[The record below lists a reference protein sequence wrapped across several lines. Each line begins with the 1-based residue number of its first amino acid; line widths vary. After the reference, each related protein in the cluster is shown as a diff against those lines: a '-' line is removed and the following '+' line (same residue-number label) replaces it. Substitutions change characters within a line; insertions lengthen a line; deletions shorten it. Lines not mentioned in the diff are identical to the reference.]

1 MVLELCNLDTNKVI
15 YKINCDIKY
24 NQDKITFEQEIRG
37 LLVKEYYIQKNLSV
51 SFFFLCYANCFYICW
66 NYFVV
71 FPGKYGKKVEI
82 C

>member
-51 SFFFLCYANCFYICW
+51 SFF
-66 NYFVV
+66 
-71 FPGKYGKKVEI
+71 
-82 C
+82 